1 MSGTRST
8 YCRICVAG
16 CGLLVDVVD
25 DRVVKVR
32 GDAAH
37 PLSAGYTC
45 AKGRALPLAHA
56 DPRRLDRP
64 SIGRARTR
72 RAVTWDELH
81 SDLGGR
87 LTEIIA
93 RHGPDAVAFFN
104 GSGGGMDAAATLV
117 ERRLVKA
124 IGTRSA
130 YSTLTIDA
138 PAKPLVGSLVGGQPG
153 LFALHPDYAR
163 TSLTLLVGSNPVVS
177 HGHTSATPNPRAR
190 LRSLM
195 DRGAVWVID
204 PRRTETAGLATR
216 HLAPR
221 PGTDHVWLAAM
232 VRELLHTVDRP
243 ALAQSCTGLD
253 DLTEAVDR
261 FTLTYA
267 ADVTG
272 IPLADLQDLRAA
284 LVRHGRFAGLTGT
297 GITMSPG
304 GTLAQWLL
312 LVLGVI
318 TDSVDAPG
326 GTLVN
331 PGFVRSLD
339 RGPWRGG
346 EHRAAPGPRS
356 RPELPRQYGEY
367 PAVALLDEIEAGNV
381 RAVVVLG
388 ANLASCLPD
397 ADRVRRVLGGV
408 DVLAVADVVENGMTE
423 LATHLLPA
431 AAQLER
437 ADITF
442 VTDQYSPDIAAQ
454 YTPAVVPPAAERREL
469 GRILTELGTG
479 LGHDLM
485 QGRPYSAETVF
496 ADAMRSA
503 RSDFATLAAARV
515 LVDPEPAIGWVRR
528 GVADQGSWQ
537 LAPQPLVDALRAA
550 RPPTPDAL
558 CLVPSRRLTH
568 FNSQLTTLP
577 PNRGLDVASMHPD
590 DARER
595 GLDDGAEIVVTSA
608 HGALAARLRV
618 DPRVARG
625 VVAVP
630 HGFEDTNV
638 NRLTSTTADVDAL
651 TGMPNFSAVAVRVE
665 RDDRDPG
672 DLRELDERHQV
683 SAAATTPP
691 AGSRRCPR

>member
-1 MSGTRST
+1 MSSTRST

-25 DRVVKVR
+25 EQVVKVR

-56 DPRRLDRP
+56 DPLRLDHP
-64 SIGRARTR
+64 GIGRPRTR
-72 RAVTWDELH
+72 RAVTWDELYT
-81 SDLGGR
+81 DLGGR
-87 LTEIIA
+87 LEAIIA

-104 GSGGGMDAAATLV
+104 GSGAGMDAAATLLG
-117 ERRLVKA
+117 RALAKA
-124 IGTRSA
+124 VGTRSL
-130 YSTLTIDA
+130 YSSLTIDA
-138 PAKPLVGSLVGGQPG
+138 PAKPLVGSLVAGQPG

-190 LRSLM
+190 LRTLLEH
-195 DRGAVWVID
+195 GEVWVVD

-221 PGTDHVWLAAM
+221 PGTDHIWLAAM
-232 VRELLHTVDRP
+232 VRELLPTIDRP
-243 ALAQSCTGLD
+243 ALGRTCTGLD
-253 DLTEAVDR
+253 HLTEAVER
-261 FTLTYA
+261 FTLPHA

-284 LVRHGRFAGLTGT
+284 LVRHRRFAGVTGT
-297 GITMSPG
+297 GVTMSPDG
-304 GTLAQWLL
+304 ALAQWLL

-318 TDSVDAPG
+318 TDSVDAAG

-331 PGFVRSLD
+331 PGFLRSLD
-339 RGPWRGG
+339 RGRWRGG
-346 EHRAAPGPRS
+346 EHRPAPGPRS

-397 ADRVRRVLGGV
+397 AERARSALGGV

-442 VTDQYSPDIAAQ
+442 VTDQYAPDIAAQ
-454 YTPAVVPPAAERREL
+454 YTPAVVAPAADRRDL
-469 GRILTELGTG
+469 GRILTELGSR

-485 QGRPYSAETVF
+485 HGRPYSAETVF

-503 RSDFATLAAARV
+503 RSDFATLAGARV

-528 GVADQGSWQ
+528 GVAERGGWN
-537 LAPQPLVDALRAA
+537 LAPSPLIDALRAA
-550 RPPTPDAL
+550 HAPPPGTL
-558 CLVPSRRLTH
+558 RLVPSRRLTH
-568 FNSQLTTLP
+568 FNSQLTSLS
-577 PNRGLDVASMHPD
+577 PNAGLDVASMNPD
-590 DARER
+590 DAREH
-595 GLDDGAEIVVTSA
+595 GLTDGAEIVVSSA
-608 HGALAARLRV
+608 NGAVRARLRV
-618 DPRVARG
+618 DPRLARG

-630 HGFEDTNV
+630 HGFEETNV
-638 NRLTSTTADVDAL
+638 NLLTSGTADVDAL
-651 TGMPNFSAVAVRVE
+651 TGMPAFSAVAVRVE
-665 RDDRDPG
+665 RATADP
-672 DLRELDERHQV
+672 
-683 SAAATTPP
+683 SAVGPS
-691 AGSRRCPR
+691 GSRTPLGRR